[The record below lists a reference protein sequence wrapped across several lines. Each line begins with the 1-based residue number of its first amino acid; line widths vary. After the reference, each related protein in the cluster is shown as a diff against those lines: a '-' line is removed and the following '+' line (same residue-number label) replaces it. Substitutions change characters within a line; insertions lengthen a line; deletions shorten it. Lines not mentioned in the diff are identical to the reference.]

1 MSRMPT
7 NRRFK
12 PDAQSRA
19 LGQMFKRARLDRG
32 LSLGAMADQAGVGRR
47 AIQQVEDGCFRS
59 VSAERLEKMATIFGF
74 TLTDM
79 GK

>member
-12 PDAQSRA
+12 PDAQSKA
-19 LGQMFKRARLDRG
+19 LGQMFKKARLDKG
-32 LSLGAMADQAGVGRR
+32 LSLGKMAERAGVGRR
-47 AIQQVEDGCFRS
+47 TIQQVEDGCFRS
-59 VSAERLEKMATIFGF
+59 VSAERLEKMATLFGF
-74 TLTDM
+74 KLTDM